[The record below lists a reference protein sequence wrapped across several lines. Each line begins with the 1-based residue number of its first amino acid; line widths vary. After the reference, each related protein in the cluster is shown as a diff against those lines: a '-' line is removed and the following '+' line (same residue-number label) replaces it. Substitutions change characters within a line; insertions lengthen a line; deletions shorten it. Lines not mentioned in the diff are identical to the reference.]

1 MAQITGE
8 LIPFLN
14 MPHRLFLLTPN
25 PLHVHPD
32 RFNSLDQCLNF
43 HQQTCTFGGFY
54 GLPFLDYQVFRT
66 EGNCVCYDTGK
77 FGVSGILKMNN
88 GEYYI
93 LLIKKSLKLNA

>member
-1 MAQITGE
+1 MAQSTGE
-8 LIPFLN
+8 LLPFLN

-54 GLPFLDYQVFRT
+54 GLLFLDYEVFRT

-77 FGVSGILKMNN
+77 FGVSGIL
-88 GEYYI
+88 
-93 LLIKKSLKLNA
+93 